1 MSQIWLVPL
10 KIVFKYQNLSRRS
23 IETDFGG
30 FETRLNFIKFELG
43 TTTINLFGHTSISR
57 YIYLET
63 YLEFVYLSNVSN
75 VTEEEQ

>member
-1 MSQIWLVPL
+1 M
-10 KIVFKYQNLSRRS
+10 
-23 IETDFGG
+23 
-30 FETRLNFIKFELG
+30 RLNFIKFELG

-75 VTEEEQ
+75 VSEEEQ